1 MVTASHNPPGYNG
14 VKIDHLL
21 DGFSLKEGVI
31 NEILHC

>member
-21 DGFSLKEGVI
+21 EGFSLNEASI
-31 NEILHC
+31 NGIMHC